1 MPLMIVAFSGWK
13 MKLLVKKLCLSVH
26 RMLCYVGIHAS
37 ERVFKIGPEPHDF
50 VPDGWFC
57 DVCSKTWEEEEK

>member
-1 MPLMIVAFSGWK
+1 